1 MLMPAKTKFRKMQRG
16 RRRGNAARGNT
27 LHMGDYGLQALENCW
42 LTNRQIE
49 AARIAITRHVRRAG
63 KMWIR
68 VFPDK
73 PFTKKPAETRMG
85 GGKGAPEGWVAVVRR
100 GRMLFEMAGVT
111 EAVAREAMT
120 LAAHKMPIRTR
131 FVERAGLVEPAW
143 PGAEA

>member
-1 MLMPAKTKFRKMQRG
+1 
-16 RRRGNAARGNT
+16 
-27 LHMGDYGLQALENCW
+27 
-42 LTNRQIE
+42 
-49 AARIAITRHVRRAG
+49 
-63 KMWIR
+63 MWIR